1 MVKSGVG
8 SFEQKIGVASL
19 AACFFLTVKYDP
31 TLQRLQLPQVRYYQL
46 QPFIGEQG
54 AMCREHLLPVV
65 DALHGTQDALE
76 ISPDEP

>member
-1 MVKSGVG
+1 VKH
-8 SFEQKIGVASL
+8 
-19 AACFFLTVKYDP
+19 DP
-31 TLQRLQLPQVRYYQL
+31 TLQQLQLPQICYYQL
-46 QPFIGEQG
+46 QPFIGEQC